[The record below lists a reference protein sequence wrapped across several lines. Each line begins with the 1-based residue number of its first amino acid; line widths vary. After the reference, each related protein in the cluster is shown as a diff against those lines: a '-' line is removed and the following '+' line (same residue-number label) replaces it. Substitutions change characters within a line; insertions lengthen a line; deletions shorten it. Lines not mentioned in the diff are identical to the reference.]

1 MMTNVLII
9 EDDPMVAEL
18 NRTFVESIPNMNV
31 IESFRN
37 VEEGKKYFRQ
47 KNADLLLLRQ
57 QGNDIPVILITAAD
71 DIETIKNVIRY
82 GALDYLI
89 KPFTL
94 QRFQLAIEKYLA
106 FSQTIQTTEKA
117 DQKLIDQVFNHTTPI
132 HEIPSFID
140 LPKGL
145 SKLTLKK
152 ISAFI
157 LKEDTIFST
166 KELAQ
171 KSSLSRISVKK
182 YLNFLVEQDI
192 LNERIKYLEIGRPLT
207 CYELTKNGRKKLTDY
222 C

>member
-37 VEEGKKYFRQ
+37 VEEGKNISDKKTQICCCLMYICLAKVVSIF
-47 KNADLLLLRQ
+47 LSWLRQ

-132 HEIPSFID
+132 HETPSFID

-152 ISAFI
+152 SVH
-157 LKEDTIFST
+157 
-166 KELAQ
+166 
-171 KSSLSRISVKK
+171 LS
-182 YLNFLVEQDI
+182 
-192 LNERIKYLEIGRPLT
+192 
-207 CYELTKNGRKKLTDY
+207 
-222 C
+222 

>member
-1 MMTNVLII
+1 MS
-9 EDDPMVAEL
+9 EL
-18 NRTFVESIPNMNV
+18 
-31 IESFRN
+31 
-37 VEEGKKYFRQ
+37 EEGKKYFRQ
-47 KNADLLLLRQ
+47 KNADLLLLDVYMPGESGIHFLSWLRQ

-132 HEIPSFID
+132 HEAPSFID

-152 ISAFI
+152 ICASI
-157 LKEDTIFST
+157 LKAETIFST

-171 KSSLSRISVKK
+171 KSALSRISVKK

-192 LNERIKYLEIGRPLT
+192 LNERIRYLEIGRPLT
-207 CYELTKNGRKKLTDY
+207 CYELTKKGRKKLTDY

>member
-1 MMTNVLII
+1 M
-9 EDDPMVAEL
+9 
-18 NRTFVESIPNMNV
+18 
-31 IESFRN
+31 
-37 VEEGKKYFRQ
+37 
-47 KNADLLLLRQ
+47 
-57 QGNDIPVILITAAD
+57 ILITAAD

-145 SKLTLKK
+145 SKLTLK

-157 LKEDTIFST
+157 LKEDTIFQ
-166 KELAQ
+166 Q
-171 KSSLSRISVKK
+171 KNWLKK
-182 YLNFLVEQDI
+182 LTVTYIRQEIFEFLVEQDI

>member
-1 MMTNVLII
+1 M
-9 EDDPMVAEL
+9 
-18 NRTFVESIPNMNV
+18 
-31 IESFRN
+31 
-37 VEEGKKYFRQ
+37 
-47 KNADLLLLRQ
+47 
-57 QGNDIPVILITAAD
+57 ILITAAD

-145 SKLTLKK
+145 SKLTLKNK
-152 ISAFI
+152 CIYSKRRYYF
-157 LKEDTIFST
+157 FN

-171 KSSLSRISVKK
+171 KAHCHVYPSRNI
-182 YLNFLVEQDI
+182 
-192 LNERIKYLEIGRPLT
+192 
-207 CYELTKNGRKKLTDY
+207 
-222 C
+222 

>member
-1 MMTNVLII
+1 M
-9 EDDPMVAEL
+9 
-18 NRTFVESIPNMNV
+18 
-31 IESFRN
+31 
-37 VEEGKKYFRQ
+37 
-47 KNADLLLLRQ
+47 
-57 QGNDIPVILITAAD
+57 ILITAAD

-152 ISAFI
+152 NKCIYSKRRYYFFNKRTGSKKLTVTYI
-157 LKEDTIFST
+157 RQEIF
-166 KELAQ
+166 E
-171 KSSLSRISVKK
+171 
-182 YLNFLVEQDI
+182 FLVEQDI

>member
-47 KNADLLLLRQ
+47 KNADLLLLDVYMPGESGIHFLSWLRQ

-152 ISAFI
+152 ISA
-157 LKEDTIFST
+157 
-166 KELAQ
+166 
-171 KSSLSRISVKK
+171 
-182 YLNFLVEQDI
+182 LNNSYF
-192 LNERIKYLEIGRPLT
+192 
-207 CYELTKNGRKKLTDY
+207 
-222 C
+222 

>member
-1 MMTNVLII
+1 M
-9 EDDPMVAEL
+9 PG
-18 NRTFVESIPNMNV
+18 ESGIHFL
-31 IESFRN
+31 SW
-37 VEEGKKYFRQ
+37 
-47 KNADLLLLRQ
+47 LRQ

-132 HEIPSFID
+132 HEAPSFID

-145 SKLTLKK
+145 SKLTLKNLCIYPK
-152 ISAFI
+152 SRDYFFNKRTGSKKCTFTY
-157 LKEDTIFST
+157 LRQEIFKFFGGT
-166 KELAQ
+166 RYTE
-171 KSSLSRISVKK
+171 
-182 YLNFLVEQDI
+182 
-192 LNERIKYLEIGRPLT
+192 
-207 CYELTKNGRKKLTDY
+207 
-222 C
+222 